1 MIDQRMRLAEREQ
14 DERRLLLEQAR
25 AGDLL
30 AAAEFMEPEEG
41 EKVCREWLASE
52 DRYAF
57 SNPDAARHYWTIRE
71 REAPW
76 LSLGRTIF
84 PAVELDLE
92 AAQATTKHDQTHPE
106 EVHEADSLPALCRW
120 LRDNL
125 PRLRAEAGL

>member
-1 MIDQRMRLAEREQ
+1 MRTAEREQ

-30 AAAEFMEPEEG
+30 AAAEFMEPEEA

-52 DRYAF
+52 DRYAA
-57 SNPDAARHYWTIRE
+57 SSKAALLEYWTGAE
-71 REAPW
+71 RYPW
-76 LSLGRTIF
+76 LSLTRMIG
-84 PAVELDLE
+84 PAVEIDPAG
-92 AAQATTKHDQTHPE
+92 AATLMAGDDVYHDPKLLHK
-106 EVHEADSLPALCRW
+106 AASLPALCRW

>member
-1 MIDQRMRLAEREQ
+1 MRLAEREQ

-30 AAAEFMEPEEG
+30 AAAEFMEPEEA

-52 DRYAF
+52 DRHVGAYA
-57 SNPDAARHYWTIRE
+57 YWTRSSTVRTGDVWILNS
-71 REAPW
+71 APISTEDR
-76 LSLGRTIF
+76 LPLTIVCRPTGLCDVTRF
-84 PAVELDLE
+84 R
-92 AAQATTKHDQTHPE
+92 DQ
-106 EVHEADSLPALCRW
+106 EVLHEADSLPALCRW